1 MDEIRLDY
9 ESRSEL
15 DLPTVGLD
23 RYSAHP
29 STQIFMAAWQIN
41 GGTVQQ
47 WETQDGR
54 IPAELR
60 EALVD
65 PEVTRRAFNA
75 QFERVMT
82 RRVLKIDTPYENWR
96 CTQVMAYMLSFAGSL
111 LQVGQQMEIDDA
123 YLKTDGKK
131 YINMFSKP
139 HAISKTN
146 PHKWWDWNTHPF
158 EWEDFLTYNR
168 QDVIAEGVIC
178 DFLLKYPQ
186 LEEEWKLYELDQR
199 INDRGVPIDL
209 DMCDKATRLAD
220 TRKAELMVE
229 MKQITGLANPNS
241 VAQLKP
247 WIKARGYRFDDLGKD
262 TIKKVMLENDEMIKL
277 RGEHILSPECAQV
290 LTMRKQTARTSTGKY
305 AKFKSLCGVRN
316 RLRFP
321 IQFGGASRTQ
331 RWAARG
337 AQIHN
342 LGRTPKALEPEKEGD
357 FEGFG
362 MGDYNLRQAT
372 EAIQREDLDFLKL
385 LLKEPMDGIAGC
397 VRSVIRADPGHELV
411 TSDLASIESVVI
423 GWLSGCERL
432 LNVFREGRDAYRDFA
447 TELFKKAYVEVTSGE
462 RTLAKPATLG
472 AGYRLG
478 GGDLDRFGKRT
489 GLWGYAENMGI
500 DMTQKQAHEAVKVFR
515 ETYPEIP
522 VLWYNLENAII
533 KTIKNKTVN
542 WVGPVAFEMRNGFL
556 CAVLPSGRR
565 MYYQKPRIERKVFQS
580 KDRETGE
587 LLWDQYGFPKTY
599 TKIGFSYMGFNQD
612 IKKWVRQESHGG
624 KMTENL
630 VQAIAREILKYGLFN
645 AQKAGFKILF
655 HVHDEIVTQ
664 RKIGDERFGLPKL
677 IDCMISRR
685 PWYGD
690 MPLNAAGWVAPFYRK
705 D

>member
-1 MDEIRLDY
+1 MDELRLDY
-9 ESRSEL
+9 ESRSLL

-23 RYSAHP
+23 RYSADP
-29 STQIFMAAWQIN
+29 STEIFMASWQIN

-47 WETQDGR
+47 WEARDGR
-54 IPAELR
+54 MPAELKD
-60 EALVD
+60 ALLD
-65 PEVTRRAFNA
+65 PSVTRRAFNA

-82 RRVLKIDTPYENWR
+82 RRVLKIKTPYENWR
-96 CTQVMAYMLSFAGSL
+96 CTQVMAYMLSFAGTL
-111 LQVGQQMEIDDA
+111 LQVGQQIGIDSQ
-123 YLKTDGKK
+123 YLKSDGKK

-139 HAISKTN
+139 HAITKTN
-146 PHKWWDWNTHPF
+146 PNQWWDWNTHPF
-158 EWEDFLTYNR
+158 EWDEFLAYNR

-178 DFLLKYPQ
+178 DYLLKYPQ
-186 LEEEWKLYELDQR
+186 MEEEWKLYELDQR

-209 DMCDKATRLAD
+209 EMCDKATRMAAA
-220 TRKAELMVE
+220 RKDEFMKQ
-229 MKQITGLANPNS
+229 MKQITGLSNPNS
-241 VAQLKP
+241 VTQLKP
-247 WIKARGYRFDDLGKD
+247 WIKERGYRFDDLGKD
-262 TIKKVMLENDEMIKL
+262 TIKKVLAEDADSIKL
-277 RGEHILSPECAQV
+277 TGEHILSPDCVKV
-290 LTMRKQTARTSTGKY
+290 LGMRRQTARTSVGKY
-305 AKFKSLCGVRN
+305 QKFKSLCGPGN

-321 IQFGGASRTQ
+321 IQFAGASRTQ

-342 LGRTPKALEPEKEGD
+342 LGRTPKALEPQADGD

-362 MGDYNLRQAT
+362 IGDYNLRQAT

-397 VRSVIRADPGHELV
+397 VRSVIRAEPGYELV

-447 TELFKKAYVEVTSGE
+447 TELFKKPYSEVTSSE
-462 RTLAKPATLG
+462 RSLAKPATLG

-478 GGDLDRFGKRT
+478 GGELDAYGKRT

-500 DMTQKQAHEAVKVFR
+500 DMTQKQAIESVRIFR

-522 VLWYNLENAII
+522 VLWKNLENAII
-533 KTIKNKTVN
+533 RTIKLKKVS
-542 WVGPVAFEMRNGFL
+542 WVGPVAFELRKGFL
-556 CAVLPSGRR
+556 VAVLPSGRR
-565 MYYQKPRIERKVFQS
+565 MYYQKPRLETRVFQS
-580 KDRETGE
+580 KDRETGQPLFHE
-587 LLWDQYGFPKTY
+587 DGSPVTYKKTS
-599 TKIGFSYMGFNQD
+599 FSYMGFNQD
-612 IKKWVRQESHGG
+612 FKKWMRQDSHGG

-645 AQKAGFKILF
+645 AAKAGFNILF

-664 RKIGDERFGLPKL
+664 RKIGDERYSLKKL
-677 IDCMISRR
+677 ISCMIERQ